1 MVIVFVPFR
10 PWANESLSRCF
21 RTLPVEAARHFIE
34 SVKVEENAE
43 VIRLEL
49 KAIDGRYGAHTD
61 EEPVITAHPCPFT
74 LFLLAMAFNAD
85 IGHEIYASGATFLHS
100 NLKASTTPSSIKND
114 EGITVF
120 DVTDPANPSYC
131 LSEGRHGPPITAV
144 KYAYDRARHSGYP
157 DLDEELRTYLEG
169 VNLISR
175 SALFEA
181 WPADFECPANH
192 DSSEASGR
200 RSPDLEVLLPS
211 LSNLTLKPA
220 VEKAIAD
227 EDTEA
232 LEHFAWN
239 TEKASLI
246 LSVLRS
252 RDSFG
257 PAALSL
263 LIKMVETQRGNSP
276 IDLSDLSL
284 TSEQVLEA
292 LAGLREPIN
301 YLNLSHNP
309 RVTTTT
315 LRSVLETHPRIR
327 RLIVYGTS
335 ISDEEITALV
345 CQERSLFY
353 HVEQLIHPAFFSYR
367 QMATPAF
374 SFCVA
379 NAGVCDWRNINAVSL
394 PYVNVSAIIQSLG
407 DLLRACITLGV
418 GPGPLGGGIGDSQT
432 PLLALFSGAP
442 REEGRRWGQRTVVC
456 CPLPSS
462 EILSKGWLCIFVRRF
477 GPSSASYGFLR
488 RRTESGGEEGW
499 SKVGRQFEIHHFRSF
514 IAELVK
520 DGYPE
525 PPSSDVEEVAGLLEK
540 LDEML
545 KTVPGDLYS
554 EAEAGL
560 SLITEAELASAAG
573 AWRYLLE
580 TYHSKL
586 PSYSRAIHKQ

>member
-1 MVIVFVPFR
+1 
-10 PWANESLSRCF
+10 
-21 RTLPVEAARHFIE
+21 
-34 SVKVEENAE
+34 
-43 VIRLEL
+43 
-49 KAIDGRYGAHTD
+49 
-61 EEPVITAHPCPFT
+61 
-74 LFLLAMAFNAD
+74 MAFNAD

-292 LAGLREPIN
+292 LAGLRESIN

-327 RLIVYGTS
+327 RLVVYGTS

-442 REEGRRWGQRTVVC
+442 REEGRRWGQRTVV
-456 CPLPSS
+456 SAVHS
-462 EILSKGWLCIFVRRF
+462 RR
-477 GPSSASYGFLR
+477 ARSYPRVGFAFL
-488 RRTESGGEEGW
+488 TESGGEEGW